1 VIPVGAHA
9 TGLGVLSSAA
19 LTGLAVS
26 PVVAGVLGAMTL
38 RGVFVLDVVVM
49 AALAWI
55 VRRVMTESA
64 TVS

>member
-1 VIPVGAHA
+1 
-9 TGLGVLSSAA
+9 
-19 LTGLAVS
+19 
-26 PVVAGVLGAMTL
+26 VAGVLGAMTL